1 MKTLA
6 LIGTALILSACA
18 TSRTRDVADYGGSM
32 TTTRP
37 AAEVVDCLVRT
48 LGAGA
53 PVQDATGAT
62 VITAQ
67 GADPARYTVST
78 LTAKDGEATTG
89 VLIQSVTPNID
100 EERRAALCA
109 LPRG

>member
-6 LIGTALILSACA
+6 LIGTALILSGCA

-37 AAEVVDCLVRT
+37 ATEVVDCLVRT

-53 PVQDATGAT
+53 PAQDVAGGT
-62 VITAQ
+62 VITAA

-78 LTAKDGEATTG
+78 VTEKSGEVTTN

-100 EERRAALCA
+100 EERRAAVCA

>member
-6 LIGTALILSACA
+6 LIGTALILSGCA

-37 AAEVVDCLVRT
+37 ATEVVDCLVRT

-53 PVQDATGAT
+53 PAQDVAGGT
-62 VITAQ
+62 VITAA

-78 LTAKDGEATTG
+78 VTEKSGEATTR

-100 EERRAALCA
+100 EERRAAVCA

>member
-6 LIGTALILSACA
+6 LIGTALILSGCA

-37 AAEVVDCLVRT
+37 ATEVVDCLVST

-53 PVQDATGAT
+53 PAQDVAGGT
-62 VITAQ
+62 VITAA

-78 LTAKDGEATTG
+78 VTEKSGEATTR
-89 VLIQSVTPNID
+89 VLIQSVAPNID
-100 EERRAALCA
+100 EERRAAVCA